1 MKNTRRGLVFYII
14 AKTFG
19 ITLLFLKKG
28 MLMRLGAGVLKK

>member
-1 MKNTRRGLVFYII
+1 MLTLAQEMKNTRRGLVFYII

-28 MLMRLGAGVLKK
+28 C